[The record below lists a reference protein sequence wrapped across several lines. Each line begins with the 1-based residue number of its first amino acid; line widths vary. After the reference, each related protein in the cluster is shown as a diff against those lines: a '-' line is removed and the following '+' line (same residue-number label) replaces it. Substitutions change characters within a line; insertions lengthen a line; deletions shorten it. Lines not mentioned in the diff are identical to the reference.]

1 MTVGCGTKALPKKV
15 AYVADAN
22 EEEVAQVG
30 GDEDVVRGI
39 LLVALFDLGPRFVC
53 GPVSIVF
60 IRAKAK
66 LQMVGGDMF

>member
-1 MTVGCGTKALPKKV
+1 MTVGCGIKALPKKV
-15 AYVADAN
+15 AYVTDAN
-22 EEEVAQVG
+22 DDEEAEVG

-39 LLVALFDLGPRFVC
+39 LLGALFDLGPRFVC

-66 LQMVGGDMF
+66 LQMIGGELF